1 MDVEN
6 ITTVLCEFPATVK
19 AVSVFKDNMHYIF
32 LNSLLSDELKE
43 IALNEEK
50 ARTYTA

>member
-6 ITTVLCEFPATVK
+6 IKTILCEFPATVK
-19 AVSVFKDNMHYIF
+19 AVSVFKNNMHYIF
-32 LNSLLSDELKE
+32 LNSLLSEELME

-50 ARTYTA
+50 SRAYTT

>member
-6 ITTVLCEFPATVK
+6 IKTILCEFPTTVK
-19 AVSVFKDNMHYIF
+19 AVSVYKDNMHYIF

>member
-6 ITTVLCEFPATVK
+6 IQIISCEFPATVK
-19 AVSVFKDNMHYIF
+19 AVSVFKGDKHYIF
-32 LNSLLSDELKE
+32 LNTLLSDELKE

-50 ARTYTA
+50 ARMYMA